1 MYTARG
7 IAAKKKLNN
16 AVVYEISEKAHPI
29 LRHGDIFRGLMK
41 MVKDYRYVFHE
52 SK

>member
-7 IAAKKKLNN
+7 IAAKEKLND

-41 MVKDYRYVFHE
+41 MVKDYRYVFHD